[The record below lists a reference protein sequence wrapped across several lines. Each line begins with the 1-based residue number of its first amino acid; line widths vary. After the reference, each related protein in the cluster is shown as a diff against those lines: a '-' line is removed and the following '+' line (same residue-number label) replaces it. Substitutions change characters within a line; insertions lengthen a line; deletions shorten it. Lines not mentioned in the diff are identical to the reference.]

1 MSGLRSSC
9 AVAALMLAA
18 SEGAMAQTAPAA
30 APVGTVIS
38 FLDGEPGKLTVAGIT
53 VSGTVDIGFGYQ
65 SHGAPMN
72 AHYTAAQ
79 AYIVQKA
86 SNREH
91 SGFSPAGL
99 QQNSLAISGKQ
110 TLTNLTGI
118 DGLSGW
124 SLLFRGETG
133 FNPLS
138 GQLSDSPRSLAQQ
151 NGVPITQQTS
161 SGDSSRAGQFFNGDA
176 YVGIANTQLGELRF
190 GRNSNLMQEG
200 LAAFD
205 PQMSSVAFSPFGYSG
220 NSGGLGVTE
229 DGRHDNSFK
238 YKNTV
243 GPAHFAVDLA
253 YLNPRGEGGN
263 GYEVSG
269 GFDIG
274 ALTIDGVYGKK
285 KDAIAAAPLS
295 APDCVAAK
303 LGANCNQTD
312 IVNATISDNRA
323 FAIMAKLKL
332 GAATLFAGF
341 EDVHFANPTDL
352 LTSGHAAGGHNVF
365 KFTNN
370 AYTTERIVDTSWM
383 GMRYAFNPKLT
394 GAVAWYHIEQN
405 SFLAAAGAACKN
417 AAKGNAQGNT
427 TIGIS
432 SNCGGRNEIVSATLD
447 YQLTK
452 RLDVYAGIG
461 WSKVAGGLASGFV
474 KTEAVDPMVGARL
487 KF

>member
-1 MSGLRSSC
+1 M
-9 AVAALMLAA
+9 AAMMLAA
-18 SEGAMAQTAPAA
+18 SGGVVLAQTAPA
-30 APVGTVIS
+30 GTVIS
-38 FLDGEPGKLTVAGIT
+38 FLDGEPGSITVAGIT
-53 VSGTVDIGFGYQ
+53 VSGTVDVGFGYQ

-91 SGFSPAGL
+91 TGFSPSAL
-99 QQNSLAISGKQ
+99 QQSSMAISGKQ

-138 GQLSDSPRSLAQQ
+138 GQLADSPKSLAQQ

-161 SGDSSRAGQFFNGDA
+161 SGDSSRAGQIFNGDA
-176 YVGIANTQLGELRF
+176 YVGLANTKLGELRF

-205 PQMSSVAFSPFGYSG
+205 PQLSSVAFSPFGYSG

-243 GPAHFAVDLA
+243 GPAHVAVDLA
-253 YLNPRGEGGN
+253 YLNPNGEGGN

-269 GFDIG
+269 GFDFG
-274 ALTIDGVYGKK
+274 GLTIDGVYGKK
-285 KDAIAAAPLS
+285 KDAIAAAPLNS
-295 APDCVAAK
+295 TTGVKGDCALAG
-303 LGANCNQTD
+303 LGAACSSTD

-323 FAIMAKLKL
+323 MAIMAKYKL
-332 GAATLFAGF
+332 GAATLFAGY
-341 EDVHFANPTDL
+341 ENIHFANPADL
-352 LTSGHAAGGHNVF
+352 LTSGGVAGGHNVF
-365 KFTNN
+365 KYTNN
-370 AYTTERIVDTSWM
+370 AFMTEKILETSWM
-383 GMRYAFNPKLT
+383 GVRYAFTPKLT
-394 GAVAWYHIEQN
+394 GAAAWYHTEQN
-405 SFLAAAGAACKN
+405 AYLGKPATGKTVGSPCAN
-417 AAKGNAQGNT
+417 AAKGNLGGDATN
-427 TIGIS
+427 GIS
-432 SNCGGRNEIVSATLD
+432 SNCGGRSDILSATLD
-447 YQLTK
+447 YQMTK
-452 RLDVYAGIG
+452 RLDVYAGFG
-461 WSKVAGGLASGFV
+461 WSKVEGGLSSGYV
-474 KTEAVDPMVGARL
+474 KTETIDPMVGARL